1 MHAGIRSAAGRQF
14 GRSSARPRLGRPGLC
29 PQWPAVVSARTAPGA
44 ITALAT
50 APGQRGKVGPGR
62 AVPVGGGAAGRGA
75 RRGAGTEGPG
85 AQELSCIIA
94 PPQFLSMRAPNVSM
108 FAGQKCSPTSEL
120 FLPAPRHGAVRC
132 DK

>member
-62 AVPVGGGAAGRGA
+62 AVAVGGGGGRPGGERAAGPALRGPE
-75 RRGAGTEGPG
+75 RR
-85 AQELSCIIA
+85 S
-94 PPQFLSMRAPNVSM
+94 
-108 FAGQKCSPTSEL
+108 
-120 FLPAPRHGAVRC
+120 
-132 DK
+132 

>member
-1 MHAGIRSAAGRQF
+1 MPGYVVQRADSSAAPPRGRDWA
-14 GRSSARPRLGRPGLC
+14 GPVSALSGPRSSRPARRPAQSQRSRRLRGS
-29 PQWPAVVSARTAPGA
+29 AVRWARGAPS
-44 ITALAT
+44 
-50 APGQRGKVGPGR
+50 RW
-62 AVPVGGGAAGRGA
+62 GGGRAAGRGA